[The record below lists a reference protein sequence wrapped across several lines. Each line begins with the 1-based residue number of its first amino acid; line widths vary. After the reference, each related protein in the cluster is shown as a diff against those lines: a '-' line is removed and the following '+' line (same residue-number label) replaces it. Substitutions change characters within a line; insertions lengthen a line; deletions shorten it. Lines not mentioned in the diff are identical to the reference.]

1 MDPLGVIAHAATIT
15 QTGTN
20 ATLGI
25 VDLVTSNPKVA
36 VSIGIQVILGI
47 ALGYTM
53 VKVIKYI
60 AAFIGVI
67 IIGAILNVWSL
78 GGSIEDFIAN
88 FGQQAQE
95 VKDFAVNL
103 IKILG
108 ILSVGPV
115 TLGFVIGLLI
125 GLTRSK

>member
-1 MDPLGVIAHAATIT
+1 MDPLGVIAHAATAT
-15 QTGTN
+15 QTGAN

-25 VDLVTSNPKVA
+25 VDLITSNPKVA
-36 VSIGIQVILGI
+36 ISIGIQIILGV

-95 VKDFAVNL
+95 VKNFAVNL

-125 GLTRSK
+125 GLTRGK